1 MVLKKKNMATVVRS
15 NLKGGNGDITF
26 LNFADCTNLKNC
38 RMLSEMTLPV
48 GASIGEHAHNNESEY
63 YIISEGTGMA
73 VDNGVE
79 RTVEPGDLVVT
90 NHGET
95 HKLVNTGNTS
105 LKVIAM
111 IVTY

>member
-1 MVLKKKNMATVVRS
+1 
-15 NLKGGNGDITF
+15 
-26 LNFADCTNLKNC
+26 
-38 RMLSEMTLPV
+38 MLSEMTLPV
-48 GASIGEHAHNNESEY
+48 GASIGEHVHNNESEY
-63 YIISEGTGMA
+63 YIIFEGTGITL
-73 VDNGVE
+73 DNGVE

-95 HKLVNTGNTS
+95 HKLVNTGNTP